1 MAALLCAEHAKP
13 YAFINATLQ
22 LFVQLATSCS
32 VAQLQ
37 KVQCNATP
45 PYRGVAV
52 LH

>member
-1 MAALLCAEHAKP
+1 MAALLFAERAKQNT
-13 YAFINATLQ
+13 FTDATLQ
-22 LFVQLATSCS
+22 LFVQLAICCS

-45 PYRGVAV
+45 PYGGVAV